1 MNNEIESTR
10 QQKIGRQ
17 ILRDMSDIFSKEAA
31 PLIKGTMVSVTRVR
45 MSPDFSLAKVYLS
58 IFPFERHPEV
68 MKVLEENNWM
78 IRKALGIRV
87 KNQLRIVPELGIHPR
102 RLARIH
108 QRNRQTPQTIA
119 HAAPLAAV
127 RTEIPVLEKIT
138 LGDQCHFGGE
148 CGGSC
153 RSGHGNGDPAVGVQ
167 RLRGTDPRHV

>member
-87 KNQLRIVPELGIHPR
+87 KTN
-102 RLARIH
+102 
-108 QRNRQTPQTIA
+108 
-119 HAAPLAAV
+119 
-127 RTEIPVLEKIT
+127 
-138 LGDQCHFGGE
+138 
-148 CGGSC
+148 CGSSLNWHSTSTT
-153 RSGHGNGDPAVGVQ
+153 RSNTSAK
-167 RLRGTDPRHV
+167 

>member
-31 PLIKGTMVSVTRVR
+31 PLIKGT

-87 KNQLRIVPELGIHPR
+87 KNQLRIVPELAFYLDDSLEYIS
-102 RLARIH
+102 
-108 QRNRQTPQTIA
+108 
-119 HAAPLAAV
+119 
-127 RTEIPVLEKIT
+127 EIDKLLK
-138 LGDQCHFGGE
+138 Q
-148 CGGSC
+148 
-153 RSGHGNGDPAVGVQ
+153 
-167 RLRGTDPRHV
+167 

>member
-17 ILRDMSDIFSKEAA
+17 ILRDMSDSFSKEAA

-87 KNQLRIVPELGIHPR
+87 KNQLRIVPELAFYLDDSLEYIS
-102 RLARIH
+102 
-108 QRNRQTPQTIA
+108 
-119 HAAPLAAV
+119 
-127 RTEIPVLEKIT
+127 EIDKLLK
-138 LGDQCHFGGE
+138 Q
-148 CGGSC
+148 
-153 RSGHGNGDPAVGVQ
+153 
-167 RLRGTDPRHV
+167 